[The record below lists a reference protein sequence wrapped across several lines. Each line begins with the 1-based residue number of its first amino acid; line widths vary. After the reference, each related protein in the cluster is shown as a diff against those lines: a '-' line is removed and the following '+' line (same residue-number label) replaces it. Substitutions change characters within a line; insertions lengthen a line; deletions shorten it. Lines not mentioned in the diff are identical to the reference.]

1 VERQYEDFLFSLLK
15 PEEQYA
21 SSESFKPITEKAGV
35 VYLKESLIELARFQ
49 ERTKAVLDYKLEQ
62 LERSKRR
69 SREEE
74 IFDIIEES
82 EKAIK
87 RSWTRCLTPLLPRGI
102 IWKQS

>member
-69 SREEE
+69 SEKKK
-74 IFDIIEES
+74 FDIIEES

>member
-1 VERQYEDFLFSLLK
+1 
-15 PEEQYA
+15 
-21 SSESFKPITEKAGV
+21 

-102 IWKQS
+102 IWKQSKG

>member
-1 VERQYEDFLFSLLK
+1 
-15 PEEQYA
+15 
-21 SSESFKPITEKAGV
+21 

-69 SREEE
+69 SREE

-102 IWKQS
+102 I

>member
-74 IFDIIEES
+74 IRYNRR
-82 EKAIK
+82 K
-87 RSWTRCLTPLLPRGI
+87 RKGY
-102 IWKQS
+102 